1 MGDETVSTVEKIRR
15 RAAAGFDPGK
25 TPNSQRYQSILRTVN
40 AAEAGRGAT
49 IRGLT
54 EEVIVV
60 IPTLAAGAPLV
71 RAVRSLESQ
80 TYPAVR
86 VVVVDNSAAGLARAA
101 LGDSAAQIVES
112 ETNLGFG
119 EAINRGARHGAS
131 AYVAVMNDDAV
142 AAPDA
147 LERMT
152 AALDADEQAEEQIGM
167 AAPSIRL
174 SSAPDRLDS
183 AGLNVYFDGVAK
195 QRGHGRAAEDFQ
207 GEQEAFLPSGCAAV
221 YRREMLDQI
230 GWFDGDYFL
239 YGEDTDVGL
248 RARLAGWRCAYVP
261 AAEVRHDYSGTAG
274 RASGLKAYY
283 VERNRLWNVAK
294 NFPVG
299 MWPGVLS
306 HSMAR
311 YWAHW
316 RAARSGK
323 GLAGES
329 DGALSLAWTVV
340 RAHGGLAAALP
351 ALLAKRRAF
360 SAKRRL
366 SGREFRALFDR
377 FPVTAREIAEQ

>member
-1 MGDETVSTVEKIRR
+1 MGEKTVSTVEKIRR
-15 RAAAGFDPGK
+15 RAAAGIGAGK

-40 AAEAGRGAT
+40 ATETGRGAT

-60 IPTLAAGAPLV
+60 VPTLAAGAPLL

-80 TYPAVR
+80 THPAVR
-86 VVVVDNSAAGLARAA
+86 VVVVDNSTAGLARAA
-101 LGDSAAQIVES
+101 LSDSSAQIIES
-112 ETNLGFG
+112 EINLGFG
-119 EAINRGARHGAS
+119 AAINRGAREGAS

-142 AAPDA
+142 AAPEA

-152 AALDADEQAEEQIGM
+152 AALNSDDRVGM

-183 AGLNVYFDGVAK
+183 AGLNVYSDGVAK
-195 QRGHGRAAEDFQ
+195 QRGHGRLAADF
-207 GEQEAFLPSGCAAV
+207 ESEREAFLPSGCAAL
-221 YRREMLDQI
+221 YRREMLDEI

-274 RASGLKAYY
+274 RASSLKAYY

-299 MWPGVLS
+299 MWPGAWL
-306 HSMAR
+306 HSLAR

-340 RAHGGLAAALP
+340 RAYGGLLAALP
-351 ALLAKRRAF
+351 AVLAKRRAF
-360 SAKRRL
+360 AAKRRL
-366 SGREFRALFDR
+366 SGGEFRALFNR
-377 FPVTAREIAEQ
+377 FPLTAREIAEQ